1 MDMPGSTINSYL
13 VQGGA
18 DMLGLTLTLSV
29 DKAND
34 NNAANEVFTRDGGA
48 VAPNK
53 SLYYGDLH
61 TVDAK
66 ETLTFARVPAKI
78 NGNFKGTQRS
88 SQKYSRTFTVLG
100 VDGNNIDVIA
110 TTECID
116 SFPVGMTSAQ
126 KTEMRQYMVALR
138 DNDTI
143 MDAVHDQGQV

>member
-1 MDMPGSTINSYL
+1 
-13 VQGGA
+13 
-18 DMLGLTLTLSV
+18 MLDLTLTLSV
-29 DKAND
+29 DKAN
-34 NNAANEVFTRDGGA
+34 NASPVNEVFTRDGGM

-66 ETLTFARVPAKI
+66 ETLTFARVLPKV

-88 SQKYSRTFTVLG
+88 SQKYSRTYSVLG
-100 VDGNNIDVIA
+100 VDGNSIDAIA

-116 SFPVGMTSAQ
+116 SFPVGMTAAQ
-126 KTEMRQYMVALR
+126 KKEHRQYMVSVR

-143 MDAVHDQGQV
+143 MDAVHNQGQV

>member
-1 MDMPGSTINSYL
+1 MDMPGLTINSYL

-18 DMLGLTLTLSV
+18 DMLDLTLTLSV

-34 NNAANEVFTRDGGA
+34 SNAVNEVFTRDGGA

-66 ETLTFARVPAKI
+66 ETLAFARVPAKV
-78 NGNFKGTQRS
+78 NGNFKGTNRS
-88 SQKYSRTFTVLG
+88 SQKYSRTFTVLA
-100 VDGNNIDVIA
+100 VDGSNMDVIA

-116 SFPVGMTSAQ
+116 SFPAGMTSAQ
-126 KTEMRQYMVALR
+126 KKEMRQYMISVR

-143 MDAVHDQGQV
+143 MTAVHDQGQV

>member
-1 MDMPGSTINSYL
+1 MLDLSLTI
-13 VQGGA
+13 
-18 DMLGLTLTLSV
+18 SV

-34 NNAANEVFTRDGGA
+34 ASAVNEVFTRDGGS

-53 SLYYGDLH
+53 SFYYGDLH

-66 ETLTFARVPAKI
+66 ETLAFARVLPKI

-88 SQKYSRTFTVLG
+88 SQKYARAFNVLG
-100 VDGNNIDVIA
+100 VDGNTIQAIA

-126 KTEMRQYMVALR
+126 KKEMRQYMIGLR

-143 MDAVHDQGQV
+143 MDKIHDQGQV

>member
-1 MDMPGSTINSYL
+1 
-13 VQGGA
+13 
-18 DMLGLTLTLSV
+18 MLDLTLTLSV

-34 NNAANEVFTRDGGA
+34 TNPVNESFTRDGGS

-66 ETLTFARVPAKI
+66 ETLTFTRVPSKI

-88 SQKYSRTFTVLG
+88 SQKYARAVSVLG
-100 VDGNNIDVIA
+100 VDGSTIQAIA
-110 TTECID
+110 TTECVD
-116 SFPVGMTSAQ
+116 SFPVGMSSAL
-126 KTEMRQYMVALR
+126 KKEMRQYMVALR

-143 MDAVHDQGQV
+143 MDKIHDQGQV